1 MELAVYS
8 MYKANVANSVKNS
21 LFICREYHIQPSE
34 ILRMPYWIYE
44 EYLANIKDIQKQE
57 EKQQKERDKQ
67 QSNMVPKMP
76 SMPKMTMPTMPKVS
90 IPKF

>member
-1 MELAVYS
+1 MGVVTVKSRLSDVFALPEFDKMAPYL
-8 MYKANVANSVKNS
+8 MYA
-21 LFICREYHIQPSE
+21 PG
-34 ILRMPYWIYE
+34 M
-44 EYLANIKDIQKQE
+44 E